1 MTNCLLKVVIYML
14 ALVTSLTLC
23 EKLWHALTGLLELL
37 SLILDW
43 LLSNL
48 QAYIELNSNYV
59 RLPSISLEYLQ
70 LHFNS
75 VDQFLCKIE
84 AWSVR
89 RNTENSELGW
99 SDKFDSCIT
108 CMNWSIIP
116 KYDCSFGLTYVTIIE
131 ILKHAFQVVFH
142 YLWFVCFL
150 LPHKP

>member
-14 ALVTSLTLC
+14 ALVTSLTFY
-23 EKLWHALTGLLELL
+23 EKIWRTLTIPLELL
-37 SLILDW
+37 SQMLVW

-48 QAYIELNSNYV
+48 QAYIELNSKYIC
-59 RLPSISLEYLQ
+59 LPSISLEFLQ

-75 VDQFLCKIE
+75 VDQFLCRIE

-89 RNTENSELGW
+89 RNAENSELGW

-116 KYDCSFGLTYVTIIE
+116 TMIV
-131 ILKHAFQVVFH
+131 
-142 YLWFVCFL
+142 L
-150 LPHKP
+150 LAWLMSRLLRSWNMHFR